1 MKKIIEQIWL
11 PAGLLLLIVNGVASQ
26 YTVTLNA
33 VNDTSA
39 VIYASHSTLNLPP
52 GVPVPSISDYA
63 CLDGA
68 GGSAIQCV
76 GNVQLPSGR
85 APPTAY
91 WSGLSPGNKYTFQVK
106 EVGGL
111 SDTPDDVE
119 FCTTGQLPPDNI
131 TVVEGVG
138 SAVNVTIADPSSGNS
153 DGFKVTYSSW
163 DSGTS
168 SWTSRGN
175 VDLSRTAG
183 SFSNEAAIPLTFSGY
198 VYKFEAQAF
207 DECGAALSTDNVTSY
222 FGSRLSS
229 PRLTLVFA
237 NAELVCVIYTSA
249 AGATW
254 TRMSLVKEGA
264 LIGTTFSQ

>member
-1 MKKIIEQIWL
+1 M
-11 PAGLLLLIVNGVASQ
+11 
-26 YTVTLNA
+26 
-33 VNDTSA
+33 TSA
-39 VIYASHSTLNLPP
+39 
-52 GVPVPSISDYA
+52 
-63 CLDGA
+63 
-68 GGSAIQCV
+68 
-76 GNVQLPSGR
+76 
-85 APPTAY
+85 
-91 WSGLSPGNKYTFQVK
+91 
-106 EVGGL
+106 
-111 SDTPDDVE
+111 
-119 FCTTGQLPPDNI
+119 GQLPPDNI

-222 FGSRLSS
+222 FGSS
-229 PRLTLVFA
+229 
-237 NAELVCVIYTSA
+237 
-249 AGATW
+249 
-254 TRMSLVKEGA
+254 
-264 LIGTTFSQ
+264 